1 MNRCTM
7 SLNCFSG
14 GCSSRAHEG
23 RASVNERE
31 EEVCLPMNFVRTWP
45 EYSIIENDDVVVT
58 IEHCWECWKHRDIT
72 HHNEE
77 KYMEVS
83 CRGLHSSYIYH
94 CEVIL
99 TL

>member
-1 MNRCTM
+1 MERKNAQRR
-7 SLNCFSG
+7 SVF
-14 GCSSRAHEG
+14 G
-23 RASVNERE
+23 RNTVVGTTNAATAVIDESDNYIMDE
-31 EEVCLPMNFVRTWP
+31 CLPMSFVRTWP

-83 CRGLHSSYIYH
+83 CS
-94 CEVIL
+94 
-99 TL
+99 